1 MNSNSVHS
9 SDRYVATMAKSL
21 ISTYF
26 DPRGRAHDQP
36 NLISKGANI
45 SINEFLQK
53 QRQNQQ
59 VSFGDP

>member
-9 SDRYVATMAKSL
+9 IGKYAATMPKSL
-21 ISTYF
+21 ISTHS
-26 DPRGRAHDQP
+26 DPRGRAHDHS